1 MIESIDIDLDD
12 ATIAKIQEEIV
23 KSMRLSEA
31 SSSLLAPYGS
41 KDFNQS
47 LGAALFNEYLV
58 QTVQLA
64 IEDYKN
70 SEEYHEKKAD

>member
-1 MIESIDIDLDD
+1 MIESIDIDLDE

-31 SSSLLAPYGS
+31 SASLLAPYGS
-41 KDFNQS
+41 ADFNQS
-47 LGAALFNEYLV
+47 LGAAMFNEYLV
-58 QTVQLA
+58 QAVQLA

-70 SEEYHEKKAD
+70 SEEYHETKAD

>member
-1 MIESIDIDLDD
+1 MIESIDIDLNE

-31 SSSLLAPYGS
+31 SASLLAPYGS
-41 KDFNQS
+41 EDFNQS
-47 LGAALFNEYLV
+47 LGAAIFNEYLV
-58 QTVQLA
+58 QAVQLA

-70 SEEYHEKKAD
+70 SGEYHEKKAD